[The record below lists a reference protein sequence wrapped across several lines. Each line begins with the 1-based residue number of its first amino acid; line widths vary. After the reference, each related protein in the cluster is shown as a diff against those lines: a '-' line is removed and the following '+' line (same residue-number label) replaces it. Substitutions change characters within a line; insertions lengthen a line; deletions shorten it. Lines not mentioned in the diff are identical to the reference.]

1 MMGKT
6 KVMKKTD
13 VLSASEIGQ
22 YHFCS
27 CAWMLQRCGYE
38 PMSPS
43 LESGKQIHVA
53 LGDTIDGFETKIRFT
68 RWVAI
73 LGLLMFSVA
82 IALLLIE
89 VIL

>member
-1 MMGKT
+1 MGKT

-22 YHFCS
+22 YHYCS
-27 CAWMLQRCGYE
+27 CAWLLQRCGYKPE
-38 PMSPS
+38 SPF
-43 LESGKQIHVA
+43 LDLGKQIHVS
-53 LGDTIDGFETKIRFT
+53 LGDTINGFETKIRYA

-73 LGLLMFSVA
+73 LGLLILCAAVV
-82 IALLLIE
+82 LRLIE